1 MTSGTP
7 ASGRE
12 SHNRRAVFFGGCVPA
27 SPQEE
32 NLAHTIG
39 TALAQVEFA
48 LWHGGYNGL
57 MEQAA
62 RGAAEAGGQVVA
74 VTLDGVDW
82 GEFNPYVNDATRQP
96 SMGARLH
103 TFLDDADLV
112 VAMAGGVGTLHE
124 LTAALW
130 YAGNIRPVPVAVA
143 GPTARRLLDFLR
155 AHQWIYASP
164 TRPLDFLHE
173 VSSAD
178 ELRPIVAAITD
189 PVATAGSP
197 AR

>member
-1 MTSGTP
+1 MRRNTTT
-7 ASGRE
+7 E
-12 SHNRRAVFFGGCVPA
+12 SRNLRAVFFGGCVPA
-27 SPQEE
+27 SPLEE
-32 NLAHTIG
+32 HLAFAIG
-39 TALAQVEFA
+39 TALAQAQFA
-48 LWHGGYNGL
+48 LLHGGYNGL

-62 RGAAEAGGQVVA
+62 RGAAEAGGQVMA
-74 VTLDGVDW
+74 VTIEGVDW
-82 GEFNPYVNDATRQP
+82 GEFNPYVNDAIQLP

-143 GPTARRLLDFLR
+143 GPTAGRLLGFLR
-155 AHQWIYASP
+155 THRWIYASP

-173 VSSAD
+173 VNSVDDLQPIIAGIAD
-178 ELRPIVAAITD
+178 P
-189 PVATAGSP
+189 ATAVGS
-197 AR
+197 RT